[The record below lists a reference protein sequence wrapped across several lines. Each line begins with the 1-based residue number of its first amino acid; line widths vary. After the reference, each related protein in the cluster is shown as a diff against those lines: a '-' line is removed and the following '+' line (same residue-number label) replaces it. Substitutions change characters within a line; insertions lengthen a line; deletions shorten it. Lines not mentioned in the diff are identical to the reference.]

1 MRLGVRFSPG
11 APFPPHSARELSVG
25 RLFHQ
30 IGMSGH
36 AGPLASGGY
45 PCVRKAAVAI
55 ERFSLVDP
63 LEMISPSHHRYA
75 RIEVDI
81 EAVTHKGGDLRFRIF
96 VASADISLVHHPP
109 IPIAR

>member
-11 APFPPHSARELSVG
+11 APFPPHSARELSDG
-25 RLFHQ
+25 RLFPE

-55 ERFSLVDP
+55 EWFSLVDP
-63 LEMISPSHHRYA
+63 LKMISPSHHRYA

-81 EAVTHKGGDLRFRIF
+81 EAVTHKGGDLHFRFF
-96 VASADISLVHHPP
+96 VAGDEHGLVHQG
-109 IPIAR
+109 

>member
-1 MRLGVRFSPG
+1 
-11 APFPPHSARELSVG
+11 
-25 RLFHQ
+25 
-30 IGMSGH
+30 MSGH

-63 LEMISPSHHRYA
+63 LEMISPSHHRYS

-81 EAVTHKGGDLRFRIF
+81 EAVTHQGGDLHFRFF
-96 VASADISLVHHPP
+96 VSADEHGLVHQAAIPGGVDIRIRDQSVQLFTSLHHLSLVPGV
-109 IPIAR
+109 